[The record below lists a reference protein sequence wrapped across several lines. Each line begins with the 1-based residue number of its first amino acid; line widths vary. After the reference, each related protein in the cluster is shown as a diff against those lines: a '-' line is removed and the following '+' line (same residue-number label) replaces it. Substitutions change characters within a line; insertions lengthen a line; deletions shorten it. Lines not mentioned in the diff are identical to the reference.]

1 LAEPLAGLRKE
12 KVKEEKILPKKAL
25 LRQGLHLPDQHSTS
39 PKEITGLVWQMFQDP
54 CLSRGT
60 LGTFSS
66 FFLCFFLI
74 VCPA

>member
-1 LAEPLAGLRKE
+1 LAGIRVE
-12 KVKEEKILPKKAL
+12 EEKILPKKAL

-60 LGTFSS
+60 LGTFLS
-66 FFLCFFLI
+66 FFYK
-74 VCPA
+74 VGPAFAPEIFYK